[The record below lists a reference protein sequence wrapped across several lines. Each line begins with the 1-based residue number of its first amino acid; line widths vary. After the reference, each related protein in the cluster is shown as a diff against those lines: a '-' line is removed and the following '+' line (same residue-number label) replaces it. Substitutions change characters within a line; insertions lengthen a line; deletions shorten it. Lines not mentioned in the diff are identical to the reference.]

1 MTGIKDL
8 FNCLEKRSNLI
19 TVGLNVTK
27 KLVEDC
33 LFEEK
38 LSVQELR
45 GKLIKVISDIE
56 RIIKYIQ
63 SLDKK
68 RQELKDKICQM
79 IDLDTGRPK

>member
-27 KLVEDC
+27 KSVEDC
-33 LFEEK
+33 LLEEK

-45 GKLIKVISDIE
+45 GKLIKVISDLE

-63 SLDKK
+63 SADKK
-68 RQELKDKICQM
+68 RQELKDRIC
-79 IDLDTGRPK
+79 